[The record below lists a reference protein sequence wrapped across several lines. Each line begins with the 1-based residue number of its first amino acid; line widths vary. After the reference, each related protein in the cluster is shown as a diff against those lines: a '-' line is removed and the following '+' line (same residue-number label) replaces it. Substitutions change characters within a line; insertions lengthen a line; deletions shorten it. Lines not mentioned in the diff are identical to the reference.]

1 MVQSHMRNR
10 IGGNIQTYIDE
21 IITTIKELG
30 PEADTKDDN
39 TVEPA
44 QVAAANPIVNEE
56 AHNAVEEPEP
66 AAPENTSWRE
76 PLRRFLINGALPQD
90 IAEAKR
96 ISRRSRT
103 FKVINRQLYKRGV
116 SQVLQ
121 KCIDEEDGKTL
132 LLEIHE
138 GTYGHHACSR
148 ALVAKAFRTGLYW
161 PTAMRNAEDIMRRCM
176 ACHKFSGRPHTPASE
191 FKTIPPSWPFAI
203 WRLHMVVPLKK
214 SSKGGITHLLVAVN
228 EFTKWIEAAPITSTT
243 TLTAANLIKSIIFKF
258 GKPHNIITDNGTNP
272 KAEELQKLCEEL
284 GIKINYASVANPRSN
299 GQVEKANGLICRGL
313 KKRLLTPL

>member
-76 PLRRFLINGALPQD
+76 PLRRFLINGALSQD
-90 IAEAKR
+90 VAEAKR

-121 KCIDEEDGKTL
+121 KCIDEEDGQTL

-138 GTYGHHACSR
+138 GTCGHHACSR
-148 ALVAKAFRTGLYW
+148 ALVAKAFRAGLYW
-161 PTAMRNAEDIMRRCM
+161 TTAMRNAEDIMRRCIT
-176 ACHKFSGRPHTPASE
+176 CQKFASRPHAAAPELKA
-191 FKTIPPSWPFAI
+191 IPISWSFAT
-203 WRLHMVVPLKK
+203 WGLDMVGPLKK
-214 SSKGGITHLLVAVN
+214 
-228 EFTKWIEAAPITSTT
+228 
-243 TLTAANLIKSIIFKF
+243 
-258 GKPHNIITDNGTNP
+258 
-272 KAEELQKLCEEL
+272 
-284 GIKINYASVANPRSN
+284 
-299 GQVEKANGLICRGL
+299 
-313 KKRLLTPL
+313 